1 MLLQNLEIEPSDLPQ
16 IEEVKFNRLEKDYLW
31 MRLLGWGIFFL
42 LAAGVLTFVMIST
55 EAKIW
60 MLFTPWLVLLTLI
73 LILEI
78 RGFGIK
84 GYALREKD
92 ITYKSGL
99 IFFHMASI
107 PFNRIQHCE
116 VTQGP
121 LARLFD
127 LASVKVYT
135 AGGSSSDLS
144 ISGLTKERAQKLR
157 DFITKLSSEYE

>member
-16 IEEVKFNRLEKDYLW
+16 IEEVKFNPLEKDYLW

-55 EAKIW
+55 EAKMW

-73 LILEI
+73 LFLEI

-99 IFFHMASI
+99 IFFHMTSI

>member
-1 MLLQNLEIEPSDLPQ
+1 MLLQNLEIEPSELPQ
-16 IEEVKFNRLEKDYLW
+16 IEEVKFNALEKDYLW

-42 LAAGVLTFVMIST
+42 VSAGILTFVMIS
-55 EAKIW
+55 AKIVFYL
-60 MLFTPWLVLLTLI
+60 LFGPWLLLLLVI
-73 LILEI
+73 FFIEI
-78 RGFGIK
+78 RGFNIK

-99 IFFHMASI
+99 LFFHMTSV

-116 VTQGP
+116 VSQGP

>member
-1 MLLQNLEIEPSDLPQ
+1 MLLQNLQISPAELPDIEA
-16 IEEVKFNRLEKDYLW
+16 VKFNPLEKDYLW
-31 MRLLGWGIFFL
+31 MRLLGWGLFL
-42 LAAGVLTFVMIST
+42 LVAAGILTFILITTDARLWMVLT
-55 EAKIW
+55 
-60 MLFTPWLVLLTLI
+60 PWVVLLI
-73 LILEI
+73 LVFFVEI
-78 RGFGIK
+78 RGFRIK
-84 GYALREKD
+84 GYAIREKD

-99 IFFHMASI
+99 IFFHMTSI

-116 VTQGP
+116 VSQGP

-157 DFITKLSSEYE
+157 DFITKLSAEYE